1 MLYNFSVRRQV
12 GRAPR
17 RSTHRPSGREWLVC
31 PASDRDGCPWP
42 SSQRLLSPTYF
53 LGHTAVSVWDTPS
66 RACVSAYIATEA
78 CRLLGSA
85 LSRFAR
91 TYSLTRVLPV
101 WLAPALHLQPQRP
114 PSGSW
119 PLLYRGLGL
128 SSGLALIGWTIS
140 VLTHTDS
147 LALYSPTGVHAPRL
161 LSRTPSRPRL

>member
-1 MLYNFSVRRQV
+1 MHRPSRVPQRT
-12 GRAPR
+12 
-17 RSTHRPSGREWLVC
+17 THRPSGCEWLVSF
-31 PASDRDGCPWP
+31 ASGRDGCPWP
-42 SSQRLLSPTYF
+42 SSQRQFSPTYF
-53 LGHTAVSVWDTPS
+53 LGHTAVSAWDTTS
-66 RACVSAYIATEA
+66 RACVCAYIATEA
-78 CRLLGSA
+78 CRLLRPA
-85 LSRFAR
+85 LSRFVR

-147 LALYSPTGVHAPRL
+147 HALYSPTGVHALRL
-161 LSRTPSRPRL
+161 LSRAPPRCLSSEPAPH